1 MPKVSLYNMKGETV
15 GELELNQEVFAVPYN
30 EALIHQVM
38 VSLRANQRQGNAKT
52 KTRGEVSGGGRK
64 PFRQKGTGMARQG
77 SRRSPLMRGGAITF
91 GPVVRSYT
99 QAIPRKMRRLALRSA
114 LSQRVNESVLTALD
128 ALKIE
133 EYKTKA
139 FIAVLDAIK
148 VQPTEGRVLVV
159 LKDADEKT
167 LKSAANVPNVRVVEA
182 RNLNLLDV
190 SDYPRLV
197 ATSDAL
203 KAIEEGVA

>member
-139 FIAVLDAIK
+139 FISVLNAIK

-190 SDYPRLV
+190 IDYPRLV

-203 KAIEEGVA
+203 KAIEEGLA

>member
-38 VSLRANQRQGNAKT
+38 VSLRAKQRQGNAKT

-139 FIAVLDAIK
+139 FISVLDAIK

-190 SDYPRLV
+190 IDYPRLV

-203 KAIEEGVA
+203 KAIEEGLA